1 MTDKDIKR
9 YFNMTA
15 LGFFSYALI
24 LQILAVIV
32 AALLGLL
39 FPEQDSSLM
48 YYSMMIAVIP
58 CIFLFIASL
67 VYAFSLFP
75 FSK

>member
-48 YYSMMIAVIP
+48 YYSMMISVIP
-58 CIFLFIASL
+58 CMLFLYLPFLSNL
-67 VYAFSLFP
+67 VSIKKF
-75 FSK
+75 